1 MSEPIPRVS
10 IGLPV
15 YNGADYI
22 EDAIQS
28 FSAQTYGDYEVVVSD
43 NASDDDTEKIV
54 RDLAASD
61 RRIRYHRS
69 DVNIGAN
76 RNFNR
81 TFFLA
86 RGELFKWAAHDDT
99 YHPAYLQRCV
109 EVLDDEPMVVLVHSD
124 TDHIGPN
131 GEELVE
137 LARGYLGP
145 DGFIEKLLQDETAA
159 AALASGQPHV
169 RFDAVVNKMSVFY
182 DVFGLGRREA
192 FLNTLLMRHYY
203 GADKVFLAEMV
214 LQGPLLRVPE
224 MLFHRRCHASAS
236 TRTSDLASL
245 ADWSD
250 PNGGFAYYPLQMLA
264 GYADA
269 VRAASLPAATQA
281 RCFTALASKVR
292 SPIKLLRGR

>member
-1 MSEPIPRVS
+1 MSEPVPRMS

-22 EDAIQS
+22 EDALRS
-28 FSAQTYGDYEVVVSD
+28 FEEQTFEDYEVVISD

-54 RDLAASD
+54 RDVAASD

-76 RNFNR
+76 RTYNR
-81 TFFLA
+81 TF

-99 YHPAYLQRCV
+99 LHPDYLQRCV
-109 EVLDDEPMVVLVHSD
+109 EVLDDEPTVVLVHSD

-131 GEELVE
+131 NEQLVE

-145 DGFIEKLLQDETAA
+145 DGYIEKLLLDETAA
-159 AALASGQPHV
+159 TALASEHPHV
-169 RFDAVVNKMSVFY
+169 RFDAVVNKMTVFY
-182 DVFGLGRREA
+182 DIFGVGRREA
-192 FLNTLLMRHYY
+192 FRNTLLMRQYY

-214 LQGPLLRVPE
+214 LQGRLLRIPE
-224 MLFHRRCHASAS
+224 VLFHRRCHASAS

-264 GYADA
+264 GFADA
-269 VRAASLPAATQA
+269 VRAASLPAATKA
-281 RCFTALASKVR
+281 RCFTALASKAQ